1 MSHAAHGSCYV
12 MRTLHPVSLSAQL
25 SLSREQ
31 FTMPSQ
37 HSSGGCVV
45 TSQIDSQSG
54 AQRRSATLR
63 RELPYCACTPRGGLP
78 PYMSGWGWEC
88 GGAVCWKWLVE
99 KSTFGHHLE
108 SA

>member
-1 MSHAAHGSCYV
+1 MDTAFMMPLVTVRDVCIMLHTHRVPQPPASPLRQRRRFNVEYTSHAAYGSCYV

-45 TSQIDSQSG
+45 TSQIGSQSVL
-54 AQRRSATLR
+54 SATAPL
-63 RELPYCACTPRGGLP
+63 
-78 PYMSGWGWEC
+78 
-88 GGAVCWKWLVE
+88 
-99 KSTFGHHLE
+99 
-108 SA
+108 